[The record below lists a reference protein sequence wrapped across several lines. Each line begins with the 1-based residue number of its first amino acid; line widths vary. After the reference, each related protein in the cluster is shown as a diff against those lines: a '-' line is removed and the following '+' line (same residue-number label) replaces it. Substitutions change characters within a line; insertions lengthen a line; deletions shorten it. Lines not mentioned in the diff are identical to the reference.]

1 MHRPT
6 LCSSPRPRRGF
17 TLIELLTVIAII
29 GILAAILIP
38 TVGMVRKK
46 AKAADCV
53 SRLRQIGTAIRLFSD
68 ENKGMVP
75 PWRGKPADEPGAQ
88 GVLWTQ
94 AIISYM
100 TIKAGTSTG
109 SPVLPNLAEG
119 TDYSQIPQYFYMCP
133 GGTLPVKGR
142 SWGSYAVHPVI
153 MQSNAAGPIYRIS
166 RVQRPSMVILVAD
179 GSQNDQGGDEFYSL
193 YGSASDGS
201 HGYFNKT
208 YTASDSS
215 KPFDAILDSATS
227 NPDRDRAASVG
238 FLRYRHNNNVN
249 CLFVD
254 GHVAA
259 KVRGSLT
266 YANVIENR

>member
-53 SRLRQIGTAIRLFSD
+53 SRLRQIGTAIRLYSD

-75 PWRGKPADEPGAQ
+75 PWRGAAADEPGAQ
-88 GVLWTQ
+88 GILWTQ
-94 AIISYM
+94 ALISYM
-100 TIKAGTSTG
+100 SMKAGTSTG
-109 SPVLPNLAEG
+109 SPVLPNMPDG
-119 TDYSQIPQYFYMCP
+119 TDYSQVANYFYMCP
-133 GGTLPVKGR
+133 GGALPVKGR

-153 MQSNAAGPIYRIS
+153 MKSNSAGPFDRIS

-179 GSQNDQGGDEFYSL
+179 GSQNDQGDDNFFSL
-193 YGSASDGS
+193 YGAASEGS

-208 YTASDSS
+208 YNAPGDST
-215 KPFDAILDSATS
+215 KPFDAILDTN
-227 NPDRDRAASVG
+227 NPDRDRTASVG

-259 KVRGSLT
+259 KVRTSLT
-266 YANVIENR
+266 YANVIEN